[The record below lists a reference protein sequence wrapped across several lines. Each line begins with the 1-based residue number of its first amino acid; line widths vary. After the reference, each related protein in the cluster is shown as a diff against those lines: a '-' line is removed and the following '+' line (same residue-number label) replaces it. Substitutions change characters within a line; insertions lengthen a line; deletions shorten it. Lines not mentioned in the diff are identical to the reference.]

1 MVNAAPER
9 AGAEQAAEEAS
20 SAGRRAERAG
30 AEHVAEEAS
39 SAGRRAERESAEHLI
54 DVLCLGEALVDLL
67 PDRRGRLRECEGF
80 TAHSGGAPA
89 NVAVGVAR
97 LGGRVAM
104 SGVLGDDE
112 FGHLLLR
119 KLAAEGIDCR
129 FRMAPKAPTGI
140 WFVSVDD
147 QGNRS
152 FFSPTGGA
160 SADKRLGLID
170 VLKAPIAKSRWLH
183 TGTSCH
189 LLPEAQEALVRA
201 LRTART
207 AGVRTSHDPNVRLH
221 LWRDAEAVRALCER
235 VFPLCDLVKL
245 SDEESE
251 TCLGEADPERAL
263 ARLVE
268 EFGVRLA
275 CVTLGSRG
283 AIARRGTER
292 FQVAAPQVAVVDT
305 TGAGDGF
312 VAGLLSQLT
321 APGAPTLEDFPAAR
335 LEAALRFACAVG
347 SRVCTQLGAV
357 GGLPRAAEIDVLE
370 TVEAGPRPS
379 AP

>member
-1 MVNAAPER
+1 MVSSG
-9 AGAEQAAEEAS
+9 AGAE
-20 SAGRRAERAG
+20 
-30 AEHVAEEAS
+30 VCFD
-39 SAGRRAERESAEHLI
+39 L
-54 DVLCLGEALVDLL
+54 LCLGEALVDLL

-97 LGGRVAM
+97 LGRRVAM

-129 FRMAPKAPTGI
+129 FRLAPKAPTGI
-140 WFVSVDD
+140 WFVSVDA

-189 LLPEAQEALVRA
+189 LLPEAQEALIRA

-221 LWRDAEAVRALCER
+221 LWRDAAAVRALCER
-235 VFPLCDLVKL
+235 VFPLCDLVKV
-245 SDEESE
+245 SDEEAG

-275 CVTLGSRG
+275 CVTLGAG
-283 AIARRGTER
+283 GVIARRGDQR
-292 FQVAAPQVAVVDT
+292 FRVAAPEVEVVDT

-321 APGAPTLEDFPAAR
+321 APGAPSLEELPAAR
-335 LEAALRFACAVG
+335 LEAALRFACEVG
-347 SRVCTQLGAV
+347 SRVCMQLGAV
-357 GGLPRAAEIDVLE
+357 NGLPRAGEIDPVRAA
-370 TVEAGPRPS
+370 VPGPQLS